1 MLFLGEDN
9 TIQLTRGDTAR
20 LVVTVQNDLTG
31 SDYEIA
37 EGDTFRFTVKKSVN
51 TTAAL
56 FQKVVQGSG
65 QFYIQPEDTKDL
77 AFGKYLYDVE
87 LTTAEGD
94 VYTVIVPSTFEVLK
108 EVTF

>member
-20 LVVTVQNDLTG
+20 LVVAVQNDLTG
-31 SDYEIA
+31 NDYEIA
-37 EGDTFRFTVKKSVN
+37 EGDTFRLTVKKSVN
-51 TTAAL
+51 TTAVL
-56 FQKVVQGSG
+56 FQKVVKGSS

-77 AFGKYLYDVE
+77 VFGKYVYDVE